1 LANRKMNRLDKYAET
16 RLWNLKMKNRT
27 MTTEALI
34 EEMVLRFK
42 LEDNFPLDQL
52 KKIILAARR
61 RVMRR
66 QTFLKKNIRAW
77 SEKLF
82 LPEKAVAEM
91 AWNGLLTE
99 DNIKA
104 VIEVVALFRGLRNT
118 GHDPVSQ

>member
-16 RLWNLKMKNRT
+16 RIWNLKMKNRT

-42 LEDNFPLDQL
+42 FEDKVPLEQL
-52 KKIILAARR
+52 KKIILASRR

-82 LPEKAVAEM
+82 LPEKAVAEW
-91 AWNGLLTE
+91 AWKGLLTE
-99 DNIKA
+99 DNIEA
-104 VIEVVALFRGLRNT
+104 VIEVLALFRELNRT
-118 GHDPVSQ
+118 GII